1 MNVKVLFIGDPHF
14 QLNNLSELDSF
25 IDQVCNIALEKQ
37 PNIIVVAG
45 DLLHT
50 HERLHTDVM
59 NKAYRFVKKLSIITK
74 TYVLVGNHDYTS
86 NNQFLT
92 TNHWMNGMKEWKN
105 VVIVD
110 KVICENILDKIFTFV
125 PYVYPGKF
133 KLALDTLKEECWKKS
148 QCIFAHQEFEGCK
161 MGSIISEIGDK
172 WSTELPPV
180 VSGHIHSK
188 QTLENNVFYPGTPMQ
203 HAFGESENNILA
215 LLYFKN
221 SEDNYISTEINL
233 SLPKKKIIYVN
244 IEDVNSYE
252 CADTEDKL
260 KLTITGNQEK
270 FKAFKKTKKYKEI
283 LNKGIKVVFKPTKI
297 DTDEYNDL
305 KTVDFKE
312 ILHTLVLKQ
321 KNVDLYNYYEKIIN
335 NRRVNKDDIFFL

>member
-14 QLNNLSELDSF
+14 QLNNLSELDTF
-25 IDQVCNIALEKQ
+25 IDQVYNILLEKQ

-59 NKAYRFVKKLSIITK
+59 NKAYIFVKKLSLITK

-110 KVICENILDKIFTFV
+110 KVICEKFLDKTFTFV

-133 KLALDTLKEECWKKS
+133 KLALDTLKEKCWEKS
-148 QCIFAHQEFEGCK
+148 DCIFAHQEFEGCK
-161 MGSIISEIGDK
+161 MGAIISEIGDK
-172 WSTELPPV
+172 WSNDLPPV
-180 VSGHIHSK
+180 VSGHIHSRQK
-188 QTLENNVFYPGTPMQ
+188 LGNNVFYPGTPMQ

-215 LLYFKN
+215 LLHFKN
-221 SEDNYISTEINL
+221 LEDNYTMEEINL

-244 IEDVNSYE
+244 IDDVDSYE
-252 CADTEDKL
+252 YSDTQDKL
-260 KLTITGNQEK
+260 KLTITGNQHK
-270 FKAFKKTKKYKEI
+270 FKAFKKTTKYKEI
-283 LNKGIKVVFKPTKI
+283 LNKGIKVIFKSEKI
-297 DTDEYNDL
+297 ETSEYTDL
-305 KTVDFKE
+305 KTVNFKE
-312 ILHTLVLKQ
+312 ILHTLVMKQ
-321 KNVDLYNYYEKIIN
+321 KNVELYNCYEKIIN
-335 NRRVNKDDIFFL
+335 NRRVNKGDIFFL